1 MKQITEVEK
10 NRASEWF
17 VSLRNDIVSAFE
29 ELEKSHFKGPFSE
42 LNAGI
47 FVVNETKREDN
58 PAVAAG
64 GGV

>member
-17 VSLRNDIVSAFE
+17 LSLRNDIVSAFE

-42 LNAGI
+42 LNAGK
-47 FVVNETKREDN
+47 FELNETKR
-58 PAVAAG
+58 
-64 GGV
+64 